1 MNFFQYTLSTLFC
14 FFSFGL
20 SAQENGVGIGTT
32 APNPSAILHVH
43 SDNQGVLLPRLNDS
57 QESAI
62 ITSPSPPTIPNGLLY
77 FNTTDNVFKYRR
89 NNGYS
94 SLLFRGEDGRIEL
107 DLLGAAGETA
117 KSVIDFGANGDT
129 PPDQL
134 DGWKIRLWGSGPLTN
149 GDDYGF
155 GIDDGTLWYA
165 TSGSGTTHHRWYRG
179 STVTMELNSNGRLE
193 SFGGYFAPGGA
204 PGASGEDFTGYAF
217 KNPGGAGGSDEGIY
231 SLGDNQVSIFTNSA
245 ERVKVS
251 GIDMT
256 VNGRVSATESVRIA
270 AGGPGNYLNN
280 YRGYSFLSGGDTDGG
295 LYSTQDGEVSI
306 YTNGAER
313 LEVSGA
319 DVNVKGN
326 LRADG
331 NVPIQVKSYTFGSS
345 STDNGSCSSCKN
357 HDFLIDGNYPASE
370 WNAVVVGYEAK
381 QGDIDENGD
390 GDGRYPQQVGEL
402 FTFRSGNNW
411 FVRCNFKTEGS
422 HESWRVEI
430 MWIHKNMSTHH
441 GAP

>member
-134 DGWKIRLWGSGPLTN
+134 DGWKIRLWGGGPLTS

-155 GIDDGTLWYA
+155 GIAPGRLWSAAASGADFAWYIGNNERMVLNNSGRLFTNNGFESAGTVVA
-165 TSGSGTTHHRWYRG
+165 TGEIYSEYRIR
-179 STVTMELNSNGRLE
+179 SNGGFRAD
-193 SFGGYFAPGGA
+193 GGPPGPNG
-204 PGASGEDFTGYAF
+204 DQNNGYAF
-217 KNPGGAGGSDEGIY
+217 SGNNGDDDSGVFSIANGEVNVY
-231 SLGDNQVSIFTNSA
+231 SNSLK
-245 ERVKVS
+245 KV
-251 GIDMT
+251 T
-256 VNGRVSATESVRIA
+256 VNGGGQIIHGSVRAEQDVLADQNLIVTGQA
-270 AGGPGNYLNN
+270 NLNGNV
-280 YRGYSFLSGGDTDGG
+280 RTD
-295 LYSTQDGEVSI
+295 
-306 YTNGAER
+306 NH
-313 LEVSGA
+313 
-319 DVNVKGN
+319 
-326 LRADG
+326 
-331 NVPIQVKSYTFGSS
+331 VPIQVKAYTFGSF
-345 STDNGSCSSCKN
+345 STDSGSCGSCKN
-357 HDFLIDGNYPASE
+357 HDFLIDTNYPASE

-381 QGDIDENGD
+381 QGDIDEDGD
-390 GDGRYPQQVGEL
+390 GDGRYAQQVGEL